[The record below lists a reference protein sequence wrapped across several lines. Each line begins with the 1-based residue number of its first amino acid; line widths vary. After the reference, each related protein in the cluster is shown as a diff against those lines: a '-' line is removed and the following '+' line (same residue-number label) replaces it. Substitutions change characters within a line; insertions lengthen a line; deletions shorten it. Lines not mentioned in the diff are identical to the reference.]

1 MTTVVLEGDA
11 IEPLLARV
19 ATEHGPGARV
29 VRAEKVR
36 VGGVAGF
43 FARERFELVV
53 EVDDEDDAPAAP
65 APGPTPAPAA
75 PPTALPRPA
84 QEDAVNGRDQLPGTA
99 GSRRD
104 EVLDDLFDSPI
115 ARALVRSQALDE
127 AGTTGAAPAAGGLD
141 ALLAAADAQEAASA
155 HATAPSAP
163 VPPSVPAQGEMP
175 GARAAR
181 GRHADPSA
189 AAPSPGRPVS
199 TESAAF
205 AAVLDAVRDAAEPD
219 HETAP
224 PAPAPSAT
232 ADDDVPTGPEPVPA
246 GAAVAELMQLLTARR
261 DAAPV
266 EEPVEEPVAEPTEE
280 PVAEPVAAAA
290 PAAAPTQAPAA
301 AAPAPADERGAL
313 HDQLAAAG
321 LPEHLLAALPAE
333 AGAADVHGLLAS
345 LPGPAPLPARDGD
358 LVVVV
363 GAPRDALGV
372 AQTVAGRLG
381 VGPQQVVV
389 AARPGGTGALRGDVV
404 RDAAAAR
411 RAAATVRLGDAPG
424 VVVVQADCDADDV
437 RWAAAV
443 LVALQADQVHVV
455 VDATRKPRDTERWLE
470 GVAAGAAD
478 VLHVVRAGGT
488 SDPGTPLGLD
498 LPVATVDGGPAGAG
512 TWMSLLLPSAPPA
525 DVAPAARRLR
535 PERGVAW

>member
-19 ATEHGPGARV
+19 ASEHGPGARV

-43 FARERFELVV
+43 FAKERFELVV
-53 EVDDEDDAPAAP
+53 EVDDEDDAPAVP

-84 QEDAVNGRDQLPGTA
+84 QEDAVNGRDQLPGAA

-127 AGTTGAAPAAGGLD
+127 AGATGAAPAAGGLD

-155 HATAPSAP
+155 HAPASAP
-163 VPPSVPAQGEMP
+163 VPPTVPAQGEMP

-181 GRHADPSA
+181 GRHADPGA
-189 AAPSPGRPVS
+189 PAPSPGRPVS

-232 ADDDVPTGPEPVPA
+232 AEDDVPTGPEPVPA

-266 EEPVEEPVAEPTEE
+266 EEPVDEQAEEPV
-280 PVAEPVAAAA
+280 VEPVAAAA
-290 PAAAPTQAPAA
+290 PASAPDLPPAPAPAPSQAPAA
-301 AAPAPADERGAL
+301 GRGAL
-313 HDQLAAAG
+313 HEQLAAAG

-470 GVAAGAAD
+470 GVAPGAAD